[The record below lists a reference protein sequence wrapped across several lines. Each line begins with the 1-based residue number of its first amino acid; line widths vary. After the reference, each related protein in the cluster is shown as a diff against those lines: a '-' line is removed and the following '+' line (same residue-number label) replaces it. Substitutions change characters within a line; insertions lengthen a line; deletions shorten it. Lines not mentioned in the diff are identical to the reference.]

1 MTRDNTDSTDASAI
15 RVDQSGPGRYKDTPL
30 HERGRGQVVA
40 HPAPPMTST
49 VSAAMPMFPAII
61 LATLACARTPDF
73 CPEVPPI
80 V

>member
-1 MTRDNTDSTDASAI
+1 MDRQGQ
-15 RVDQSGPGRYKDTPL
+15 VDFHSGGRHNSEPSQK
-30 HERGRGQVVA
+30 RGRGQVVT

-73 CPEVPPI
+73 CPEVPPMK
-80 V
+80 